1 MITTHFRL
9 ALRRLVR
16 ADLPAPDLSD
26 AEFND
31 EVERNYRWNFAF
43 NLLDVASF
51 WIGAS
56 FISSSTIVPLYVSKL
71 TPSALAI
78 GLVGF
83 LSSLGKGPAE
93 LCVLLVIS
101 FFFLF
106 ANASV
111 AGLATVIGERLGLG
125 QGSRCKVTLYGGLV
139 LELTYLFPIVGW
151 LLVFP
156 VVTIAGGGTT
166 VRSLWR
172 LWRAGAEAKRQKSP
186 SAEAKSAEIQSV

>member
-1 MITTHFRL
+1 L

-78 GLVGF
+78 GLVAIIANSGWF
-83 LSSLGKGPAE
+83 LPQLFTANSVQSLARKKPVVVNLGLFTERLP
-93 LCVLLVIS
+93 LWLLPIS
-101 FFFLF
+101 AL
-106 ANASV
+106 
-111 AGLATVIGERLGLG
+111 LATQSPTLALVLFFIGYAGHGLG
-125 QGSRCKVTLYGGLV
+125 AGVIATAWQDMIARCFPVDRRGRFFGISTFVGSS
-139 LELTYLFPIVGW
+139 VGIAAATFSAW
-151 LLVFP
+151 LL
-156 VVTIAGGGTT
+156 A
-166 VRSLWR
+166 
-172 LWRAGAEAKRQKSP
+172 
-186 SAEAKSAEIQSV
+186 

>member
-1 MITTHFRL
+1 MIL
-9 ALRRLVR
+9 ADTMAIFFVIIGLLLAFNAVWLFSRAIWPDLVEESIYVLRRSFLSSFFLG
-16 ADLPAPDLSD
+16 LPVL
-26 AEFND
+26 
-31 EVERNYRWNFAF
+31 
-43 NLLDVASF
+43 
-51 WIGAS
+51 G
-56 FISSSTIVPLYVSKL
+56 
-71 TPSALAI
+71 LAI

-125 QGSRCKVTLYGGLV
+125 QGSRCKATLYGGLV

-186 SAEAKSAEIQSV
+186 AGEAEAKSAETQSV